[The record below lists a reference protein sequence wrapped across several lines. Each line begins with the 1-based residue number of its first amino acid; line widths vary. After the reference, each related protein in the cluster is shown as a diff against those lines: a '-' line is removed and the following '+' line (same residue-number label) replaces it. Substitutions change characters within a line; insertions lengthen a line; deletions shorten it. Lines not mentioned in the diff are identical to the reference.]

1 MPLLNTKT
9 PQYKKKKD
17 IQLEWDNW
25 RKGYNSLL
33 RPTELDGSEYVTGD
47 NIMLVGSGAVTGRWG
62 SQKFWLAHE
71 GAGVKGLGLYA
82 TGSSLSSLIAISGGI
97 ASKAQGASYSV
108 LTGVS
113 WPTTSVV
120 RTEQLGGNTYFVSKN
135 TPFCYYDGTD
145 ISIFATV
152 DAPTGIY
159 ASNFSGATGPNFQ
172 SYKIVATANSG
183 GTTNAP
189 TNYVLNDLPYDL
201 TTTQIHVFWTGVSA
215 AASVLTGYEIYR
227 GTPGDEAFLA
237 AVGPSVTKYIDS
249 GELESQTVLVP
260 LVNTTGGVNS
270 EMICK
275 VGDRLVV
282 VDKSNPSTI
291 LISGRYPYQG
301 RFDWLSGGG
310 EANIDPESGD
320 YITAI
325 APATGNDSGINSGS
339 GTGKILVWKNNSC
352 YLVNITTTTFGNY
365 SLVDPVIQPV
375 STLIGSC
382 NADTVQTVE
391 NDIFYFGRKGIYVV
405 GNEPNFLNVIR
416 TNELSAR
423 IRPYLDG
430 LNVNDYENVCSMYVN
445 NKYILSFPD
454 RKEMIVYD
462 RERGAFL
469 GIWKL
474 PWGISKMK
482 KYVDTSGTERWVLGR
497 SDTSQIY
504 TFEPSLNSDDGTAIQ
519 KIFKSKKE
527 DMGQW
532 ALLKMIKLIYL
543 MFRNVT
549 GQMTCNILLEDRN
562 GTVSTVKTFTVDGAS
577 VAGNTGWGI
586 NQWGSVQWGDSN
598 GDVVISLDEIPR
610 WTQLY
615 KSGRLLQFEVT
626 TTSANSNFELLNI
639 RITAG
644 LFGEGQLSNSQRV

>member
-1 MPLLNTKT
+1 MPLLDTKA
-9 PQYKKKKD
+9 QSYKKSKD
-17 IQLEWDNW
+17 VQLSWETW
-25 RKGYNSLL
+25 RKGYNSML

-47 NIMLVGSGAVTGRWG
+47 NIMLVGSGAPTGRWG
-62 SQKFWLAHE
+62 SQKFWLGND
-71 GAGVKGLGLYA
+71 GAGIKGLGLYA
-82 TGSSLSSLIAISGGI
+82 TGASLSDLIAISGGM
-97 ASKAQGASYSV
+97 ASKAQGASYSI
-108 LTGVS
+108 LTGTS

-120 RTEQLGGNTYFVSKN
+120 RTEQLGGNTYFVSKSS
-135 TPFCYYDGTD
+135 PFCYYNGNN
-145 ISIFATV
+145 ISVFATIS
-152 DAPTGIY
+152 APTGIY
-159 ASNFSGATGPNFQ
+159 ATNFSGATGPNFQ
-172 SYKIVATANSG
+172 SYKVVATSNSG
-183 GTTNAP
+183 GTTNAG
-189 TNYVLNDLPYDL
+189 TNYVINNVPYDL
-201 TTTQIHVFWTGVSA
+201 TTTQIHIFWTGISA

-227 GTPGDEAFLA
+227 GTPGDESFLA
-237 AVGPSVTKYIDS
+237 AVGPSVTKYVDS
-249 GELESQTVLVP
+249 GEMESQTVLVP

-270 EMICK
+270 EMITK

-282 VDKSNPSTI
+282 VDKNNPSRI

-310 EANIDPESGD
+310 TADIDPESGD

-325 APATGNDSGINSGS
+325 HPHVGNSSDGLGRI
-339 GTGKILVWKNNSC
+339 IVWKNHSC
-352 YLVNITTTTFGNY
+352 YVVTINTVTLGNY
-365 SLVDPVIQPV
+365 VILDPTVQPI
-375 STLIGSC
+375 STLVGSC
-382 NADTVQTVE
+382 NPDTIQTVE
-391 NDIFYFGRKGIYVV
+391 NDVFYFGRKGIYVV
-405 GNEPNFLNVIR
+405 GYEPNFLNVIR
-416 TNELSAR
+416 TNEVSAR

-430 LNVNDYENVCSMYVN
+430 LSLDDYNNVCSMYVD

-469 GIWKL
+469 GIWKT
-474 PWGISKMK
+474 PWGVSKMK

-504 TFEPSLNSDDGTAIQ
+504 TFEQSLNSDDGTAIQ

-527 DMGQW
+527 DLGQW

-577 VAGNTGWGI
+577 VSGNTGWGADM
-586 NQWGSVQWGDSN
+586 WGNTQYGLSSGN
-598 GDVVISLDEIPR
+598 IVVSLDEIPR

-615 KSGRLLQFEVT
+615 KTGRLLQFEIT

-644 LFGEGQLSNSQRV
+644 MFGEGQLSNSQRV